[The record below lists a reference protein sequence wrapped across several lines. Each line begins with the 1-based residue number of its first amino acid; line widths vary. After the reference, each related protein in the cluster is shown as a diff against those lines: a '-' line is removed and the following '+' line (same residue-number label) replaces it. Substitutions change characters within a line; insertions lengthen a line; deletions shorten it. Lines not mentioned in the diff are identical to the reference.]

1 MPDRDQ
7 SPEDLPQAVVDA
19 LKRADRAPAVIT
31 RSVDRAVVNA
41 ARTHFGA
48 PSERRAWRR
57 RGGWAA
63 AAASVALI
71 TVFAVRWD
79 ALVARDDR
87 PTYADVDNS
96 GRVDIADVLALAWA
110 GAASPT
116 ELDAFARRVVALDA
130 GASR

>member
-48 PSERRAWRR
+48 PSERRAWRQ

-63 AAASVALI
+63 LAASVALI
-71 TVFAVRWD
+71 TVLAVRWD

-87 PTYADVDNS
+87 TPYADVDNS
-96 GRVDIADVLALAWA
+96 GRVDIADVLALARA
-110 GAASPT
+110 GTASPA
-116 ELDAFARRVVALDA
+116 ELDAFARRVVSLDT

>member
-19 LKRADRAPAVIT
+19 LKRADRAPTVIT
-31 RSVDRAVVNA
+31 RSVDRAVVDA

-57 RGGWAA
+57 GGWAA
-63 AAASVALI
+63 LAASVALI
-71 TVFAVRWD
+71 TVLAVRWD

-87 PTYADVDNS
+87 TPYADIDNS
-96 GRVDIADVLALAWA
+96 GRVDIADVLALARA
-110 GAASPT
+110 GAASPA